1 MTVRFELNGVE
12 ELKRTL
18 AALNSESATKVGTT
32 ASREAAKL
40 VKAAFVANAPV
51 GTEPT
56 AKTRKT
62 KAGDVVRYDYG
73 RLKNNIRVRKLR
85 SDKQHQIKYGVGIGA
100 AFWGLIQEF
109 GSKNMPA
116 RPWLRP
122 AFDGV
127 AAQVVAEI
135 GRLVGLGIT
144 REAKRLQRKAKKQG
158 KL

>member
-1 MTVRFELNGVE
+1 MTVRFELNGVDD
-12 ELKRTL
+12 LKRTL
-18 AALNSESATKVGTT
+18 GELATESANKVGTT
-32 ASREAAKL
+32 ATREAANL
-40 VKAAFVANAPV
+40 VKAAFIAAAPV

-56 AKTRKT
+56 EKTRKN
-62 KAGDVVRYDYG
+62 KRGASIKFDYG
-73 RLKNNIRVRKLR
+73 RLKDNIRIRKSR
-85 SDKQHQIKYGVGIGA
+85 PDKQHQIKYGVGIGA

-109 GSKNMPA
+109 GSKFMAA
-116 RPWLRP
+116 RPWMRP

-127 AAQVVAEI
+127 ASQVVAEI

>member
-18 AALNSESATKVGTT
+18 AALNSESATKVGTV

-40 VKAAFVANAPV
+40 VKGAFVANAPV

-62 KAGDVVRYDYG
+62 KKGHVVRYDYG
-73 RLKNNIRVRKLR
+73 RLKNNIRIRKLR
-85 SDKQHQIKYGVGIGA
+85 PDKQHQIKYGVGIGA

-109 GSKNMPA
+109 GSKNMAA
-116 RPWLRP
+116 RPWMRP

-127 AAQVVAEI
+127 ASQVVAEI
-135 GRLVGLGIT
+135 GRLVGLGIM